1 MTVVIHESYARPDG
15 TIFCRKCGAD
25 TREISIKSYNEKP
38 CLFVEKPFQQ
48 STHPTSENLAA
59 KLALL
64 TPEQLSA
71 LEVLLT
77 PLTRG

>member
-1 MTVVIHESYARPDG
+1 MTPEQELANIESFLDEHNIPKMRGKFTYSVYGRVTVLAEKYA
-15 TIFCRKCGAD
+15 
-25 TREISIKSYNEKP
+25 
-38 CLFVEKPFQQ
+38 QQ
-48 STHPTSENLAA
+48 SMYPASETLST

-77 PLTRG
+77 PLTCG

>member
-1 MTVVIHESYARPDG
+1 MKLAIHESYGRPDS

-25 TREISIKSYNEKP
+25 TRNISIKEYNETP
-38 CLFVEKPFQQ
+38 CEFIDKPFRQ
-48 STHPTSENLAA
+48 SMYPTSENLLA
-59 KLALL
+59 KIALL